1 MGPWGV
7 GEASAKLPS
16 RESNRER
23 GPRPKLRGG
32 GGGGGGRTQTGLRG
46 LEPNLERLA
55 G

>member
-32 GGGGGGRTQTGLRG
+32 GGGGGE
-46 LEPNLERLA
+46 EPNQERLA

>member
-1 MGPWGV
+1 MEMARWGHGG

-23 GPRPKLRGG
+23 GPKLKE
-32 GGGGGGRTQTGLRG
+32 GR

>member
-23 GPRPKLRGG
+23 GPRPKLKE
-32 GGGGGGRTQTGLRG
+32 GR

-55 G
+55 GARVRAGGQ